1 MMRLGL
7 GSYAL
12 AWSIGVPGFSA
23 PSQAWT
29 AFDVLNFAHELGL
42 CVVQLADNLPLHTLG
57 AETLRELR
65 DKAAALNI
73 AVEVGTRG
81 IAPDHLR
88 LYLDYAKTFASPI
101 VRVVLDTAD
110 HHPSVPEAAGLIRE
124 VMPDYERAG
133 VTLAIENHDRFKSR
147 ELVELLARI
156 DHAHVGICLD
166 TVNSFGALEG
176 PEVVV
181 AALGPYV
188 VNLHVKEFVVRRAAH
203 NMGFTVF
210 GAPAGQGMLDMPWLL
225 GELAQHGRDFNAIIE
240 AWPAPEATTDETAAK
255 EQRWAR
261 ESTAYLRGLIKDDAQ

>member
-12 AWSIGVPGFSA
+12 AWSIGVPGFPA
-23 PSQAWT
+23 PSRAWT

-42 CVVQLADNLPLHTLG
+42 GVVQFADNVPLHTMG
-57 AETLRELR
+57 AETVRHLLEE
-65 DKAAALNI
+65 ANALNI

-88 LYLDYAKTFASPI
+88 LYLDYAKAFASPI

-110 HHPSVPEAAGLIRE
+110 HHPSIPEAAELIRE

-147 ELVELLARI
+147 QLVELLTRI
-156 DHAHVGICLD
+156 NHAHVGICLD

-188 VNLHVKEFVVRRAAH
+188 VNLHVKEFVVRRATH
-203 NMGFTVF
+203 NMGFTVS
-210 GAPAGQGMLDMPWLL
+210 GAPAGQGMLYMPWLL
-225 GELAQHGRDFNAIIE
+225 GELARYGRDFNAIIE
-240 AWPAPEATTDETAAK
+240 AWPAPEATVDETAAK

-261 ESTAYLRGLIKDDAQ
+261 ESTLYLRGLIKEPAR